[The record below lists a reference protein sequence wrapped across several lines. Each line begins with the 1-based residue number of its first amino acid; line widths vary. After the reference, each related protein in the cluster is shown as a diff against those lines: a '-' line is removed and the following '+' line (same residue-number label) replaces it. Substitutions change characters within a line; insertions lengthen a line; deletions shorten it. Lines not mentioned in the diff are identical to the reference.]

1 MHVFFQ
7 MLLQFRYS
15 SVVFLRGNGCRM
27 CQQPA
32 PLQILYMFIYTHK
45 WELMKSVGATDGS
58 NLSLLLFM
66 REATM
71 GLDNSAM
78 KLN

>member
-1 MHVFFQ
+1 
-7 MLLQFRYS
+7 
-15 SVVFLRGNGCRM
+15 
-27 CQQPA
+27 
-32 PLQILYMFIYTHK
+32 MFIYTHK

-66 REATM
+66 MEATM